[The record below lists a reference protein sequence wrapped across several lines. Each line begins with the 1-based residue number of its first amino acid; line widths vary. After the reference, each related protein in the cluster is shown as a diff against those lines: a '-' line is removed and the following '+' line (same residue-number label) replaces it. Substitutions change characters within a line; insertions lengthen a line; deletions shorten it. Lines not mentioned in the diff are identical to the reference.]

1 MNASESS
8 LLSRK
13 IINRNPSLKQVWKDV
28 HRVQHLKIFA
38 MLLHIFTFLI
48 TANKKMLDWSEAAD
62 WALDNQ
68 LPAHNIWFG
77 IVMKF
82 NSGL

>member
-28 HRVQHLKIFA
+28 HRVQHLEIFA

-48 TANKKMLDWSEAAD
+48 TANKKNAWLVRRKS

-68 LPAHNIWFG
+68 LPAHNISFG
-77 IVMKF
+77 LVMKF